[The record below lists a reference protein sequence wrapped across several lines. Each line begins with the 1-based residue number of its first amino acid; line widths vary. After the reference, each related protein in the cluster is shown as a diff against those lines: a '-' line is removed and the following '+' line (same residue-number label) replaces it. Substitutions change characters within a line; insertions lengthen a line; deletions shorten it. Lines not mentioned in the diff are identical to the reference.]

1 MNLKTKR
8 KGQFPGMLKQRRFN
22 VVLVTKDAPK
32 PLNLYR
38 STKGRSQGEN
48 PEGQMVNYNGKAVS
62 VKL

>member
-32 PLNLYR
+32 PLNFG
-38 STKGRSQGEN
+38 S

>member
-1 MNLKTKR
+1 LNLKTKR

-32 PLNLYR
+32 PLDLD
-38 STKGRSQGEN
+38 S
-48 PEGQMVNYNGKAVS
+48 PEGQMVNYNSKAVS